1 VSVKASVYEGG
12 LFRVEV
18 LRWKR
23 GEGGA
28 TSEATWF
35 RSDVAT
41 VGTYNGSACRAIGS
55 FQGCEEQRIGP
66 ETHAGFDVLLDG
78 IRDSRH
84 RRWISISGG

>member
-1 VSVKASVYEGG
+1 MSFKASVYEGG
-12 LFRVEV
+12 LFHFEV

-23 GEGGA
+23 VDGGA

-66 ETHAGFDVLLDG
+66 ETHADFDVVLGG
-78 IRDSRH
+78 IRDSRY
-84 RRWISISGG
+84 RCWISISGG

>member
-1 VSVKASVYEGG
+1 MSVKVSVYEGG

-23 GEGGA
+23 VEGGA

-41 VGTYNGSACRAIGS
+41 VRTYNGSACRA
-55 FQGCEEQRIGP
+55 
-66 ETHAGFDVLLDG
+66 TG
-78 IRDSRH
+78 ISKAAK
-84 RRWISISGG
+84 SNA